1 MWDFE
6 RSPFVSQVLQPLA
19 IFVRPVRWRFVF
31 GAFDDFHPFRMHVAI
46 PVDDV
51 LLLALF
57 DARLLGAIA
66 SRTAFDDVDV
76 Q

>member
-1 MWDFE
+1 
-6 RSPFVSQVLQPLA
+6 
-19 IFVRPVRWRFVF
+19 
-31 GAFDDFHPFRMHVAI
+31 MHVPI

-57 DARLLGAIA
+57 DARPLGAVA
-66 SRTAFDDVDV
+66 LRTAFDDVDV